1 MKQLLPL
8 PLICALV
15 ATLGACS
22 TATTPP
28 ADAATTAQAPAMV
41 CEQERSLGSNIART
55 RCRTAAEAEHERDA
69 SARVMDGLSRSP
81 NPGMSRPAN

>member
-1 MKQLLPL
+1 MKHLFPL
-8 PLICALV
+8 SLICALV

-28 ADAATTAQAPAMV
+28 ADAAATTQAPAMV
-41 CEQERSLGSNIART
+41 CEQERSLGSNIAHS
-55 RCRTAAEAEHERDA
+55 RCRTAADAQHERDA
-69 SARVMDGLSRSP
+69 SARIMDGMSRSP